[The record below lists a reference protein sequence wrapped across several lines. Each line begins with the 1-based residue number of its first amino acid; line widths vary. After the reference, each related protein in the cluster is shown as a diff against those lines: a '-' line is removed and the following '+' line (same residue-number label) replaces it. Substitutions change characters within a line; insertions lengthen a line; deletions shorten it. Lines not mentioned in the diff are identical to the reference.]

1 MGESTVPQLKQKLNE
16 ERIKNAKLIRLV
28 DFMGKY
34 IGNIR
39 PRDIAFEKEVQKRT
53 NEILY

>member
-1 MGESTVPQLKQKLNE
+1 MEELTKAQLKQKLNE

-34 IGNIR
+34 ISNIK
-39 PRDIAFEKEVQKRT
+39 PIDKAFTKEVQQKL
-53 NEILY
+53 NDIIY